1 MTKLAERELGSLK
14 EEKIMER
21 DKNKIALLRLS
32 NYITFLKQKCIRRFM
47 INIHD
52 NLRTQLKRSNEVRK

>member
-1 MTKLAERELGSLK
+1 MG
-14 EEKIMER
+14 R